1 MNIINIFIGIISINL
16 QIIKI
21 ENNYDEVTI
30 MYIPILK
37 NRQQELTV
45 IKNMN
50 SFFGSSIIP
59 LIEVIKDEYKPN
71 YKRDENGEFIYEKKK
86 KKRMRV
92 KDKPTDQDIITL
104 DKIQK
109 LLNGKKA
116 FIDFF
121 RFSDTEYDNKIY
133 NGVETSLKLRAFDY
147 YRKRLLEIGNHP
159 FLVPVISI
167 KENFTLSDYDLVKL
181 INDLKKDNSSIAI
194 RLTDEF
200 LGKYYELL
208 QNNLSENDYI
218 MLDIREQNVDSKF
231 MELDEF
237 RDLETD
243 AKKILLNSP
252 RLRKMNNGKYENLQ
266 FTDKINNKVAEIY
279 KDYELDGFGDFGGL
293 KDDLPVD
300 GGKNIGAAL
309 ALIYFKDENAFFSI
323 VNYDTNLGFYGFEYI
338 KNEIFKRLDFFD
350 KDNDCLAIQKI
361 KTMNGNGNWKTWIT
375 ITLTRYIH
383 QQAKRLQE
391 EIKK

>member
-1 MNIINIFIGIISINL
+1 LNIINIFIGIISINL

>member
-1 MNIINIFIGIISINL
+1 
-16 QIIKI
+16 
-21 ENNYDEVTI
+21 

>member
-361 KTMNGNGNWKTWIT
+361 KTMNGNGTWKTWIT